1 MIYKLVIFIISLT
14 FFFSCNRH
22 NNAESVDTLVEQ
34 LSIQKNKLSM
44 VEVETID
51 AAFKAFQYNVGNLNR
66 CVDSF
71 SLELGNALNYYKGI
85 KKIKP
90 IDFKTK
96 HDALHKKI
104 NNQINQIELLSQDIS
119 MGLIPTDSIPIYATM
134 EKQNIDA
141 VTLEILTHY
150 SDYMYVK
157 KANDS
162 LDSYF
167 KSIIKR
173 ACEGVQ

>member
-1 MIYKLVIFIISLT
+1 MIYKLVIFIFSLT
-14 FFFSCNRH
+14 FFFSCNSH
-22 NNAESVDTLVEQ
+22 NNAESVDNLVEQ
-34 LSIQKNKLSM
+34 LSIQKNKLNM

-119 MGLIPTDSIPIYATM
+119 LGLIPTDSIPIYSIM
-134 EKQNIDA
+134 EKQNVDA

-167 KSIIKR
+167 KAIIKS
-173 ACEGVQ
+173 ACEGV

>member
-1 MIYKLVIFIISLT
+1 MTHKLVIFIISLP
-14 FFFSCNRH
+14 FLFSCNGHKDGETAANLAR
-22 NNAESVDTLVEQ
+22 Q
-34 LSIQKNKLSM
+34 LSIQKNKLDM

-71 SLELGNALNYYKGI
+71 SIELGNALNYYKGI
-85 KKIKP
+85 KKINP

-96 HDALHKKI
+96 HEALNKKI
-104 NNQINQIELLSQDIS
+104 TNQINQIELLSQDIS
-119 MGLIPTDSIPIYATM
+119 MGLIPTDSILIYSIM
-134 EKQNIDA
+134 EKQNVDA

-167 KSIIKR
+167 KAIIKS
-173 ACEGVQ
+173 ACEGV

>member
-51 AAFKAFQYNVGNLNR
+51 VAFKAFQYNVGNLNR

-104 NNQINQIELLSQDIS
+104 NNQINQIELLSHDIS
-119 MGLIPTDSIPIYATM
+119 LGLIPTDSIPIYATM

-150 SDYMYVK
+150 SDYLYVK

-167 KSIIKR
+167 KTIIKR
-173 ACEGVQ
+173 ACEGV

>member
-14 FFFSCNRH
+14 FFFSCNSP
-22 NNAESVDTLVEQ
+22 NNAESVDNLVEQ
-34 LSIQKNKLSM
+34 LSIQKNKLNM

-104 NNQINQIELLSQDIS
+104 NNQINQIELLSHDIS
-119 MGLIPTDSIPIYATM
+119 LGLIPTDSIPIYATM
-134 EKQNIDA
+134 EKQNVDA

-167 KSIIKR
+167 KTIIKR
-173 ACEGVQ
+173 ACEGV

>member
-14 FFFSCNRH
+14 FFFSCNSH
-22 NNAESVDTLVEQ
+22 NNAESVDNLVEQ
-34 LSIQKNKLSM
+34 LSIQKNKLNM

-104 NNQINQIELLSQDIS
+104 NNQINQIELLSHDIS
-119 MGLIPTDSIPIYATM
+119 LGLIPTDSIPIYATM

-173 ACEGVQ
+173 ACEGV

>member
-14 FFFSCNRH
+14 FFFSCNSH
-22 NNAESVDTLVEQ
+22 NNAESVDNLVEQ
-34 LSIQKNKLSM
+34 LSIQKNKLNM

-104 NNQINQIELLSQDIS
+104 NNQINQIELLSHDIS
-119 MGLIPTDSIPIYATM
+119 LGLIPTDSIPIYATM
-134 EKQNIDA
+134 EKQNVDA

-167 KSIIKR
+167 KTIIKR
-173 ACEGVQ
+173 ACEGV

>member
-1 MIYKLVIFIISLT
+1 MIYKLVIFIFSLT
-14 FFFSCNRH
+14 FFFSCNSH
-22 NNAESVDTLVEQ
+22 NNAESVDNLVEQ
-34 LSIQKNKLSM
+34 LSIQKNKLNM

-104 NNQINQIELLSQDIS
+104 NNQINQIELLSHDIS
-119 MGLIPTDSIPIYATM
+119 LGLIPTDSIPIYATM
-134 EKQNIDA
+134 EKQNVDA

-167 KSIIKR
+167 KTIIKR
-173 ACEGVQ
+173 ACEGV

>member
-104 NNQINQIELLSQDIS
+104 NNQINQIELLSHDIS
-119 MGLIPTDSIPIYATM
+119 LGLIPTDSIPIYATM

>member
-104 NNQINQIELLSQDIS
+104 NNQINQIELLSHDIS
-119 MGLIPTDSIPIYATM
+119 LGLIPTDSIPIYATM

-167 KSIIKR
+167 KTIIKR
-173 ACEGVQ
+173 ACEGV

>member
-1 MIYKLVIFIISLT
+1 MIYKLVIFIFSLT
-14 FFFSCNRH
+14 FFFSCNSH
-22 NNAESVDTLVEQ
+22 NNAESVDNLVEQ
-34 LSIQKNKLSM
+34 LSIQKNKLDM

-119 MGLIPTDSIPIYATM
+119 LGLIPTDSIPIYATM
-134 EKQNIDA
+134 EKQNVDA

-167 KSIIKR
+167 KTIIKR
-173 ACEGVQ
+173 ACEGV

>member
-1 MIYKLVIFIISLT
+1 MIYKLVIFIFGLT
-14 FFFSCNRH
+14 FFFSCNSH
-22 NNAESVDTLVEQ
+22 NNAESVDNLVEQ
-34 LSIQKNKLSM
+34 LSIQKNKLNM

-104 NNQINQIELLSQDIS
+104 NNQINQIELLSHDIS
-119 MGLIPTDSIPIYATM
+119 LGLIPTDSIPIYATM

-167 KSIIKR
+167 KTIIKR
-173 ACEGVQ
+173 ACEGV

>member
-1 MIYKLVIFIISLT
+1 MIYKLVIFIFSLT
-14 FFFSCNRH
+14 FFFSCNSH
-22 NNAESVDTLVEQ
+22 NNAESVDNLVEQ
-34 LSIQKNKLSM
+34 LSIQKNKLNM

-119 MGLIPTDSIPIYATM
+119 LGLIPTDSIPIYATM
-134 EKQNIDA
+134 EKQNVDA

-167 KSIIKR
+167 KTIIKR
-173 ACEGVQ
+173 ACEGV

>member
-1 MIYKLVIFIISLT
+1 
-14 FFFSCNRH
+14 
-22 NNAESVDTLVEQ
+22 
-34 LSIQKNKLSM
+34 M

-104 NNQINQIELLSQDIS
+104 NNQINQIELLSHDIS
-119 MGLIPTDSIPIYATM
+119 LGLIPTDSIPIYATM

-167 KSIIKR
+167 KTIIKR
-173 ACEGVQ
+173 ACEGV

>member
-1 MIYKLVIFIISLT
+1 MIYKLVIFIFSLT
-14 FFFSCNRH
+14 FFFSCNSH
-22 NNAESVDTLVEQ
+22 NNAESVDNLVEQ
-34 LSIQKNKLSM
+34 LSIQKNKLNM

-85 KKIKP
+85 KKINP

-104 NNQINQIELLSQDIS
+104 NYQINQIELLSHDIS
-119 MGLIPTDSIPIYATM
+119 LGLIPTDSIPIYSIM
-134 EKQNIDA
+134 EKQNVDA

-167 KSIIKR
+167 KAIIKS
-173 ACEGVQ
+173 ACEGV

>member
-1 MIYKLVIFIISLT
+1 MIYKLAIFIISLT
-14 FFFSCNRH
+14 FFFSCNSH
-22 NNAESVDTLVEQ
+22 NNAESVDNLVEQ
-34 LSIQKNKLSM
+34 LSIQKNKLNM

-104 NNQINQIELLSQDIS
+104 NNQINQIELLSHDIS
-119 MGLIPTDSIPIYATM
+119 LGLIPTDSIPIYATM

-167 KSIIKR
+167 KTIIKR
-173 ACEGVQ
+173 ACEGV

>member
-14 FFFSCNRH
+14 FFFSCYNH
-22 NNAESVDTLVEQ
+22 NNAESVDNLVEQ
-34 LSIQKNKLSM
+34 LSIQKNKLNM

-104 NNQINQIELLSQDIS
+104 NNQINQIELLSHDIS
-119 MGLIPTDSIPIYATM
+119 LGLIPTDSIPIYATM

-141 VTLEILTHY
+141 VTLEILIHY

-167 KSIIKR
+167 KTIIKR
-173 ACEGVQ
+173 ACEGV

>member
-1 MIYKLVIFIISLT
+1 MIYKLVIFIFSLT
-14 FFFSCNRH
+14 FFFSCNSH
-22 NNAESVDTLVEQ
+22 NNAESVDNLVEQ
-34 LSIQKNKLSM
+34 LSIQKNKLNM

-51 AAFKAFQYNVGNLNR
+51 DAFKAFQYNVGNLNR

-104 NNQINQIELLSQDIS
+104 NNQINQIELLSHDIS
-119 MGLIPTDSIPIYATM
+119 LGLIPTDSIPIYATM

-173 ACEGVQ
+173 ACEGV

>member
-1 MIYKLVIFIISLT
+1 MIHKLVIFIISLT
-14 FFFSCNRH
+14 FLFSCNSH
-22 NNAESVDTLVEQ
+22 NNAESVDNLVEQ
-34 LSIQKNKLSM
+34 LSIQKNKLNM

-51 AAFKAFQYNVGNLNR
+51 DAFKAFQYNVGNLNR

-104 NNQINQIELLSQDIS
+104 NNQINQIELLSHDIS
-119 MGLIPTDSIPIYATM
+119 LGLIPTDSIPIYASM

-167 KSIIKR
+167 KTIIKR
-173 ACEGVQ
+173 ACEGV

>member
-1 MIYKLVIFIISLT
+1 MIHKLVIFIISLT
-14 FFFSCNRH
+14 FLFSCNSH
-22 NNAESVDTLVEQ
+22 NNAESVDNLVEQ
-34 LSIQKNKLSM
+34 LSIQKNKLNM

-104 NNQINQIELLSQDIS
+104 NNQINQIELLSHDIS
-119 MGLIPTDSIPIYATM
+119 MGLIPKDSIPIYSIM
-134 EKQNIDA
+134 EKQNVDA
-141 VTLEILTHY
+141 VTLEISTHY

-167 KSIIKR
+167 KAIIKS
-173 ACEGVQ
+173 ACEGV

>member
-14 FFFSCNRH
+14 FFFSCNSH
-22 NNAESVDTLVEQ
+22 NNAESVDNLVEQ
-34 LSIQKNKLSM
+34 LSIQKNKLNM
-44 VEVETID
+44 VEVETVD

-104 NNQINQIELLSQDIS
+104 NNQINQIELLSHDIS
-119 MGLIPTDSIPIYATM
+119 LGLIPTDSIPIYATM
-134 EKQNIDA
+134 EKQNVDA

-167 KSIIKR
+167 KTIIKR
-173 ACEGVQ
+173 TCEGV